1 MGGCATIPERR
12 SRPQCRREYREL
24 WMTVPGCLYTD
35 RVKSIPASNFR
46 SMYLPDIVH
55 EPLDPVE

>member
-1 MGGCATIPERR
+1 
-12 SRPQCRREYREL
+12 
-24 WMTVPGCLYTD
+24 MTVPGCLYTD